1 LLPLPRI
8 LLAIRHGIASSRTTE
23 LIRRRAVGVWR
34 ATSVRGIVLPAIPTF
49 GINAV
54 ASLNVGIAIEIVIVV
69 DGDVVVA
76 AAPAAV
82 ITPAA

>member
-1 LLPLPRI
+1 MLPLPGIR
-8 LLAIRHGIASSRTTE
+8 LAIRHGITSSRTAE

-34 ATSVRGIVLPAIPTF
+34 ATTVRGIVLPAIPAA

-54 ASLNVGIAIEIVIVV
+54 APLDVGIAIEIVIVV

-76 AAPAAV
+76 APAAV